1 MLEEYQKY
9 IQGDKAFI
17 PFGVSEIEWGAF
29 AGCTGLKS
37 IEIPNSVTSIGSYA
51 LSGCTGLT
59 EISLLY

>member
-51 LSGCTGLT
+51 FSGCTGLT